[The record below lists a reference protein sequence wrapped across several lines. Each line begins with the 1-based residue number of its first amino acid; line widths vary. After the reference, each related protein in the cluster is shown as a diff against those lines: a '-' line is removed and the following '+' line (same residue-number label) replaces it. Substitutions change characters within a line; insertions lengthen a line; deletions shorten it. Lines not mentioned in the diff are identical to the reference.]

1 MGLECVEQGRCGLQA
16 RPPQFRAVALPP
28 EPLPTPLLGGG
39 GVFLGVPLRV
49 TRCLLLCKEGE
60 SAFKDHIQEN
70 LW

>member
-1 MGLECVEQGRCGLQA
+1 MWASRPGHRSSEQ
-16 RPPQFRAVALPP
+16 
-28 EPLPTPLLGGG
+28 LLCCQSPSLHPFGG

-49 TRCLLLCKEGE
+49 TRCLLLFKEGE

>member
-1 MGLECVEQGRCGLQA
+1 MGLECVEQGRCGLPGQA
-16 RPPQFRAVALPP
+16 TAVQSSCSAARAPPY
-28 EPLPTPLLGGG
+28 TLLGG

-49 TRCLLLCKEGE
+49 TRCLLLFKEGE